1 MLELA
6 ILGLLKDQDLH
17 GYELKRRLANT
28 PGLGTLGLGH
38 GVSFG
43 SLYPALR
50 RLERAGAVQAV
61 DPSTASGAPVPMTG
75 SLGGELAI
83 FRARKASGRS
93 TRGKK
98 VYGITGRGE
107 ALFDE
112 LLAAESQSSDDDRVF
127 NLRLAFARYL
137 PPDARLGMLERRRA
151 QLLDR
156 LAHLR
161 ARLRG
166 VRESADAYARSL
178 MEHDQETAEHDLSWV
193 ERLIATERA
202 RGQSPDRPDNTADT
216 GRPDDMARPGDA
228 GGHDHTA
235 RLDDPGRPDDAGR
248 PDDPGRLE
256 PTGAAGTRAG
266 PGAQAAVVPPANSRR
281 TAQPSRTGAMSP
293 SIAGLRPAISQE
305 DKLHE

>member
-17 GYELKRRLANT
+17 GYELKRRLMNT
-28 PGLGTLGLGH
+28 PGLGSLGLGR

-61 DPSTASGAPVPMTG
+61 ETGADPGAVVPMTG
-75 SLGGELAI
+75 SLGGELAV
-83 FRARKASGRS
+83 FRARKANGRGG
-93 TRGKK
+93 RGKK
-98 VYGITGRGE
+98 VYGITERGE

-112 LLAAESQSSDDDRVF
+112 LLAAESQSNDDDRVF

-151 QLLDR
+151 QLLER
-156 LAHLR
+156 LTHVR

-166 VRESADAYARSL
+166 SREPADGYARSL

-202 RGQSPDRPDNTADT
+202 RGQSPDTQDTA
-216 GRPDDMARPGDA
+216 
-228 GGHDHTA
+228 
-235 RLDDPGRPDDAGR
+235 AGR
-248 PDDPGRLE
+248 PDGP
-256 PTGAAGTRAG
+256 AAAPR
-266 PGAQAAVVPPANSRR
+266 PIDSQR
-281 TAQPSRTGAMSP
+281 TARPSTYGAVSP
-293 SIAGLRPAISQE
+293 SIAGLRPAVSQE
-305 DKLHE
+305 DNTA

>member
-17 GYELKRRLANT
+17 GYELKRRLTNT
-28 PGLGTLGLGH
+28 PGLGTLGFGR

-61 DPSTASGAPVPMTG
+61 EPSGDFVAPVPMTG

-83 FRARKASGRS
+83 FRARKANGGRGG
-93 TRGKK
+93 RGKK
-98 VYGITGRGE
+98 VYGITPRGE

-112 LLAAESQSSDDDRVF
+112 LLAAETQSSDDDRVF

-151 QLLDR
+151 QLLER

-166 VRESADAYARSL
+166 GREPADGYARSL
-178 MEHDQETAEHDLSWV
+178 MEHDQETAEHDLSWI

-202 RGQSPDRPDNTADT
+202 RGQSPGNPGNPDSPDNADSPERLDRPDVPAAALRLAD
-216 GRPDDMARPGDA
+216 
-228 GGHDHTA
+228 
-235 RLDDPGRPDDAGR
+235 
-248 PDDPGRLE
+248 
-256 PTGAAGTRAG
+256 
-266 PGAQAAVVPPANSRR
+266 SRR
-281 TAQPSRTGAMSP
+281 TARPSTNGAVSP
-293 SIAGLRPAISQE
+293 SIAGLRPAVSQE
-305 DKLHE
+305 DNTS